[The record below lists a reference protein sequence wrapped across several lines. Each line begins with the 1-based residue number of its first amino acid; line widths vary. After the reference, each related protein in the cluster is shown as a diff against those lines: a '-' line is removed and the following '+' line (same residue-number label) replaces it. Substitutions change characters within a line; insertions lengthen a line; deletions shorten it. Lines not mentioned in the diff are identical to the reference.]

1 MIIDEKMEKELIG
14 MLPYWAQGI
23 VYCYDKMTDKQLKSM
38 IPGLDIEKK
47 IEKTINDHDLKQ
59 YEFYQGVYW
68 AWHVVFDSWQ
78 YHRGLY
84 SLDVKLKALERA
96 LEIYQYSNKE
106 MLIYKDINN
115 YWKKFGVMYHE

>member
-1 MIIDEKMEKELIG
+1 M
-14 MLPYWAQGI
+14 
-23 VYCYDKMTDKQLKSM
+23 
-38 IPGLDIEKK
+38 
-47 IEKTINDHDLKQ
+47 
-59 YEFYQGVYW
+59 
-68 AWHVVFDSWQ
+68 FDSWQ

-106 MLIYKDINN
+106 MLIYKDLNN

>member
-1 MIIDEKMEKELIG
+1 MEKELTG

-23 VYCYDKMTDKQLKSM
+23 VYCYDKMTDKHLKSM

-68 AWHVVFDSWQ
+68 GWHVVFDSWQ

-84 SLDVKLKALERA
+84 ALDVKLKALERA

-106 MLIYKDINN
+106 MLIYKDLNN